1 VSTGAPVS
9 STPSR
14 PASARLFERVLAP
27 AVYLMNRLGYAQKF
41 AVISVL
47 FSLPLAIVMYQLVST
62 LNSSIDFS
70 AKERQGVRYLRPLRK
85 LMQHVPHARAVG
97 HELAAGRL
105 AARPEVLRIHLTE
118 VDADLAELAEVER
131 ELGAAM
137 GTSREHALLR
147 ENWRLLSEKAASLAP
162 ADNDALY
169 ASLLAN
175 VRRLISLVGDQS
187 NLILD
192 PDLDTYYLMDAV
204 LLKLPEQQELLPRAA
219 HFGEGLVER
228 GAITER
234 EKAEMIVLGGLLRS
248 NMDALR
254 GGLAVAFDENPAG
267 NVRPKLE
274 AALGALSEA
283 SREFPERVD
292 RELLNAE
299 RITLTPAQWESL
311 PDKPLQHS
319 FALWDRA
326 ADELDFLIA
335 RRIAGFAHKKHA
347 AQLVCAAVLVVVL
360 YLFVGFYRAVMR
372 TVRALSE
379 ASQRMVRGEMGET
392 VALETADELGQVVQ
406 SFNDV
411 ATRLRREWAQARE
424 AEENYRSIFENAI
437 EGIFQLA
444 PEGRFLSA
452 NPAVARVLDFGSPQ
466 ALMQEVVD
474 VGSLFV
480 DPDRWRELLEHLAD
494 NDALTGFECEL
505 RRRDGS
511 TIWASLSLH
520 AQRDASGRMV
530 LYEGALVD
538 VTKRKQAE
546 TDLND
551 TAALVL
557 LLQEVAV
564 AANEAT
570 SIEHALQI
578 GLDQVCAYTGWPVG
592 HVYRTAAEVVE
603 PTVLWHLEH
612 STRYQRFREVTEK
625 TPLKLGAGL
634 PGRVARLGRPA
645 WITDV
650 TGDPNFPRLQA
661 AADAGLRA
669 GFAFPVL
676 VGTEVRAVLE
686 FFSHVSKS
694 PDDPLLETM
703 RHIGVQLG
711 RVFERK
717 RVEAELRLAR
727 DAAEEASR
735 TKSAFLANMS
745 HELRTPLNAIIGYS
759 EILQEEAADLQQEQL
774 VPDLEK
780 IRSAGK
786 HLLNLINDILDLSKI
801 EAGKMELY
809 VEEVALSALVRE
821 VMNTVEPLAPK
832 NRNRLL
838 LSAPDDAGVVKTD
851 ATRLKQVL
859 FNLLSN
865 ACKFTSEGTVT
876 LEVQRQHVPGGV
888 DWVTFRVT
896 DTGIGLTPE
905 QQGRLFEA
913 FMQADSSTS
922 RRYGGTGLGLVITR
936 RVCQMMG
943 GEVTVESEFGKGS
956 RFTVR
961 VPAEVGA
968 PRAEAATAV
977 PQAGAESVPGE
988 GPLVL
993 VIDDDATVHELMRR
1007 FLVKEGYKVAVA
1019 ASGREGIVAAKRLRP
1034 HAITLDVLM
1043 PDMDG
1048 WTVLRELKA
1057 DAELAD
1063 TPVIMVTMVD
1073 DKNRGYALGASHFLT
1088 KPVDRETLVSLL
1100 RQHPPAADGGPVL
1113 VVDDDPDTRQ
1123 MIRRTLE
1130 REGYAVCEAAN
1141 GRAALQAADRERP
1154 RLILL
1159 DLMMPEMDGFEFVF
1173 ELRRLELGRSVPIVV
1188 LTAKELDDSDH
1199 QRLNGGVQRVLQ
1211 KASYSRESLLLE
1223 VRDLVRAGAK
1233 PESAPPAP

>member
-1 VSTGAPVS
+1 VTTADTVPSTL
-9 STPSR
+9 SR
-14 PASARLFERVLAP
+14 PAATRRLERVLAP
-27 AVYLMNRLGYAQKF
+27 AVYVMNRLGYAQKF
-41 AVISVL
+41 AVITVL
-47 FSLPLAIVMYQLVST
+47 FSLPLGILMYQLVST
-62 LNSSIDFS
+62 LNTSIDFS

-85 LMQHVPHARAVG
+85 LMQHVPRAREKG
-97 HELAAGRL
+97 RELAAGHL
-105 AARPEVLRIHLTE
+105 AARPEVMRIHLTE
-118 VDADLAELAEVER
+118 VDADLAELADVEK
-131 ELGAAM
+131 ELGVAM
-137 GTSREHALLR
+137 GSSREYALLR
-147 ENWRLLSEKAASLAP
+147 ENWRLLSEKATSLTP

-169 ASLLAN
+169 ATLLAN
-175 VRRLISLVGDQS
+175 IRRLISVVGDES

-219 HFGEGLVER
+219 QFGKGLVER
-228 GAITER
+228 GTITER

-248 NMDALR
+248 NMDSLR
-254 GGLAVAFDENPAG
+254 AGLSVAFTQNPAG
-267 NVRPKLE
+267 NVRPRLE
-274 AALGALSEA
+274 AALETLSDA
-283 SREFPERVD
+283 TNEFQERAD
-292 RELLNAE
+292 RELLNAQ
-299 RITLTPAQWESL
+299 RLTISAAQWEAL

-326 ADELDFLIA
+326 ADELDVLIA
-335 RRIAGFAHKKHA
+335 RRIAGLAHQKHM
-347 AQLVCAAVLVVVL
+347 AQLVCTAVLVIVL
-360 YLFVGFYRAVMR
+360 YLFVAFYRSVMR

-379 ASQRMVRGEMGET
+379 ASQRMVRGEMGEA
-392 VALETADELGQVVQ
+392 VALETADELGQVVT

-411 ATRLRREWAQARE
+411 AMRLRREWAQARA

-437 EGIFQLA
+437 EGIFQLT
-444 PEGRFLSA
+444 PQGRFLSA
-452 NPAVARVLDFGSPQ
+452 NPAVARVLDFGTPRELIQ
-466 ALMQEVVD
+466 AVGD
-474 VGSLFV
+474 AGSLFV
-480 DPDRWRELLEHLAD
+480 DPDRWKELLRQLAD
-494 NDALTGFECEL
+494 KDAISGFECEL
-505 RRRDGS
+505 RRRD
-511 TIWASLSLH
+511 TRPIWAAVSLH
-520 AQRDASGRMV
+520 AQRDAAGGIA

-538 VTKRKQAE
+538 ITKRKKAE
-546 TDLND
+546 AELND

-557 LLQEVAV
+557 LLQAVAV

-570 SIEHALQI
+570 TIEQALQI

-592 HVYRTAAEVVE
+592 HVYRTAGEVVE
-603 PTVLWHLEH
+603 PTILWHVEH
-612 STRYQRFREVTEK
+612 PTRYQHFREVTEK
-625 TPLKLGAGL
+625 SPLKVGAGL

-650 TGDPNFPRLQA
+650 TGDPKFPRLQA

-694 PDDPLLETM
+694 PDNPLLDTM

-717 RVEAELRLAR
+717 RAEGELCLAR

-759 EILQEEAADLQQEQL
+759 EILQEEVTELQQEQL

-809 VEEVALSALVRE
+809 VEEVPLGTLIRE
-821 VMNTVEPLAPK
+821 VVNTVEPLAPK

-838 LSAPDDAGVVKTD
+838 VSAPDDVGVVKTD

-865 ACKFTSEGTVT
+865 ACKFTSEGTVA
-876 LEVQRQHVPGGV
+876 LDVRRQRVEGGG
-888 DWVTFRVT
+888 DWITFRVT

-943 GEVTVESEFGKGS
+943 GEVTVESQFGKGS
-956 RFTVR
+956 TFTVR

-968 PRAEAATAV
+968 PRADASAEVPESVAAAT
-977 PQAGAESVPGE
+977 PGH

-993 VIDDDATVHELMRR
+993 VIDDDPTVHELMRR
-1007 FLVKEGYKVAVA
+1007 FLLKEGYRVAVA
-1019 ASGREGIVAAKRLRP
+1019 ASGREGLAAAKTLRP

-1048 WTVLRELKA
+1048 WTVLRDLKA
-1057 DAELAD
+1057 DAELSD

-1088 KPVDRETLVSLL
+1088 KPIDRETLVSLL
-1100 RQHPPAADGGPVL
+1100 RQQPSVAEEGPVL
-1113 VVDDDPDTRQ
+1113 IVDDDPDTRQ

-1130 REGYAVCEAAN
+1130 REGYAVREAAN
-1141 GRAALQAADRERP
+1141 GRTALEVAGRERP

-1188 LTAKELDDSDH
+1188 LTAKELDDGDH

-1233 PESAPPAP
+1233 SDGVPPAP